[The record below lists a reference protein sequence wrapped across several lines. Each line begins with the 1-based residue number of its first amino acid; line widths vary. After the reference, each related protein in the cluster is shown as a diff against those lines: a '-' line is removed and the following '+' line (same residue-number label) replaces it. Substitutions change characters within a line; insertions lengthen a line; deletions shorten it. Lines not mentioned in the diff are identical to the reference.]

1 MKNKWIQQG
10 DNFKL
15 TPSSISV
22 KDSLPSGIYSIN
34 QDPMTREFSLNRI
47 ADKFEFDFEVINTE
61 NKFINHV
68 MKSYENTTGNLGIL
82 LNGLKGSGK
91 SVTAKLIANRLN
103 KPVILIDMPYRGIS
117 EFLAS
122 LEFECVLF
130 FDEFEKNFDK
140 DENTSI
146 LTIMDGVYNC
156 NNRKVF
162 ILTTNELKINKCLL
176 SRPSRIRY
184 IKEFE
189 SISDEFINVLF
200 DKYLKY
206 PECKESLLK
215 YVKILQASSIDT
227 IKSLISEINIHGPE
241 NIDYIKEIFNAQLV
255 NPFYHILKVP
265 SIYFDNNRLV
275 EITRSE
281 QECLDLLNKFIKS
294 YYTDRHEGVWNPKIY
309 TEFSDL
315 GCAKVNNVQF
325 PRPFEELK
333 SGIPFSR
340 SSYVEEVDPKKRIVV
355 TRSVSDGERRYYY
368 ICPEQ

>member
-22 KDSLPSGIYSIN
+22 KDSLPNGIYSIN

-47 ADKFEFDFEVINTE
+47 ADKFEFDFEIINAE

-122 LEFECVLF
+122 LEFDCTLF

-162 ILTTNELKINKCLL
+162 ILTTNELKINRCLL

-206 PECKESLLK
+206 QECRESLLK
-215 YVKILQASSIDT
+215 YVKILQTSSIDT
-227 IKSLISEINIHGPE
+227 IKSLISEVNIHGPE
-241 NIDYIKEIFNAQLV
+241 SINYIKEIFNAQLIISYY
-255 NPFYHILKVP
+255 NILTVP
-265 SIYFDNNRLV
+265 STYFDNARLS
-275 EITRSE
+275 EIARTK
-281 QECLDLLNKFIKS
+281 QECLDLLDKFIKS
-294 YYTDRHEGVWNPKIY
+294 YHTDRHEGIWNSIKY
-309 TEFSDL
+309 SKFSDL
-315 GCAKVNNVQF
+315 GCTQINNVQF
-325 PRPFEELK
+325 PCPLEELK
-333 SGIPFSR
+333 PGVPFSR
-340 SSYVEEVDPKKRIVV
+340 SLIIEEVNLEKRIVV
-355 TRSVSDGERRYYY
+355 VRSVSDGGRRYYY
-368 ICPEQ
+368 ICPE

>member
-1 MKNKWIQQG
+1 MPTIDISIKRI
-10 DNFKL
+10 DSVICRHL
-15 TPSSISV
+15 DEIEDSSRGAIS
-22 KDSLPSGIYSIN
+22 
-34 QDPMTREFSLNRI
+34 QDILEQLI
-47 ADKFEFDFEVINTE
+47 
-61 NKFINHV
+61 KFINHV

-122 LEFECVLF
+122 LEFDCTLF
-130 FDEFEKNFDK
+130 FDEFEKNFDE

-162 ILTTNELKINKCLL
+162 ILTTNELKINRCLL

-206 PECKESLLK
+206 QECRESLLK
-215 YVKILQASSIDT
+215 YVKILQTSSIDT
-227 IKSLISEINIHGPE
+227 IKSLISEVNIHGPE
-241 NIDYIKEIFNAQLV
+241 SINYIKEIFNAQLIISYY
-255 NPFYHILKVP
+255 NILTVP
-265 SIYFDNNRLV
+265 STYYDNARLS
-275 EITRSE
+275 EIARTK
-281 QECLDLLNKFIKS
+281 QECVDLLDKFIKS
-294 YYTDRHEGVWNPKIY
+294 YHTDRHEGIWNSIKY
-309 TEFSDL
+309 SKFSDL
-315 GCAKVNNVQF
+315 GCTQINNVQF
-325 PRPFEELK
+325 PCPLEELK
-333 SGIPFSR
+333 PGVPFSR
-340 SSYVEEVDPKKRIVV
+340 SLIIEEVDLEKRIVV
-355 TRSVSDGERRYYY
+355 VRSISDGGRRYYY
-368 ICPEQ
+368 ICPE

>member
-162 ILTTNELKINKCLL
+162 ILTTNELKINECLL

-227 IKSLISEINIHGPE
+227 IKSLISEINMHGPE

-368 ICPEQ
+368 ICPE

>member
-368 ICPEQ
+368 ICPE

>member
-15 TPSSISV
+15 TPSSINV
-22 KDSLPSGIYSIN
+22 KDSLPNGIYSIT

-47 ADKFEFDFEVINTE
+47 ADKFEFDFEIINAE

-122 LEFECVLF
+122 LEFDCTLF
-130 FDEFEKNFDK
+130 FDEFEKNFDE
-140 DENTSI
+140 DTSI

-162 ILTTNELKINKCLL
+162 ILTTNELKINRCLL

-189 SISDEFINVLF
+189 SISDEFINILF

-206 PECKESLLK
+206 QECRESLLK
-215 YVKILQASSIDT
+215 YVKILQTSSIDT
-227 IKSLISEINIHGPE
+227 IKSLISEVNIHGPE
-241 NIDYIKEIFNAQLV
+241 SINYIKEIFNAQLIISYY
-255 NPFYHILKVP
+255 NILTVP
-265 SIYFDNNRLV
+265 STYYDNARLS
-275 EITRSE
+275 EIARTK
-281 QECLDLLNKFIKS
+281 QECLDLLDKFIKS
-294 YYTDRHEGVWNPKIY
+294 YHTDRHEGIWNSIKY
-309 TEFSDL
+309 SKFSDL
-315 GCAKVNNVQF
+315 GCTQINNVQF
-325 PRPFEELK
+325 PCPLEELK
-333 SGIPFSR
+333 PGVPFSR
-340 SSYVEEVDPKKRIVV
+340 SLIIEEVDLEKRIVV
-355 TRSVSDGERRYYY
+355 VRSISDGGRRYYY
-368 ICPEQ
+368 ICPE

>member
-22 KDSLPSGIYSIN
+22 KDSLPNGIYSIN

-47 ADKFEFDFEVINTE
+47 ADKFEFDFEIINAE

-122 LEFECVLF
+122 LEFDCTLF
-130 FDEFEKNFDK
+130 FDE
-140 DENTSI
+140 
-146 LTIMDGVYNC
+146 
-156 NNRKVF
+156 
-162 ILTTNELKINKCLL
+162 LKINRCLL

-189 SISDEFINVLF
+189 SISYEFINVLF

-206 PECKESLLK
+206 QECRESLLR
-215 YVKILQASSIDT
+215 YVKILQTSSIDT
-227 IKSLISEINIHGPE
+227 IKSLISEVNIHGPE
-241 NIDYIKEIFNAQLV
+241 SIDYIKEIFNAQLTTS
-255 NPFYHILKVP
+255 FYNILKVP
-265 SIYFDNNRLV
+265 STYFDSARLS
-275 EITRSE
+275 EIARTK
-281 QECLDLLNKFIKS
+281 QECLDLLDKFIKS
-294 YYTDRHEGVWNPKIY
+294 YHTDRHGGMWNSIKY
-309 TEFSDL
+309 SKFSDL
-315 GCAKVNNVQF
+315 GCVQINNVEF
-325 PRPFEELK
+325 PCPLEELK
-333 SGIPFSR
+333 PGVPFSR
-340 SSYVEEVDPKKRIVV
+340 RLNIEEVDLKKRIVV
-355 TRSVSDGERRYYY
+355 VHSISDGGRRYYY
-368 ICPEQ
+368 ICPE

>member
-22 KDSLPSGIYSIN
+22 KDSLPNGIYSIN

-47 ADKFEFDFEVINTE
+47 ADKFEFDFEIINAE

-122 LEFECVLF
+122 LEFDCTLF
-130 FDEFEKNFDK
+130 FD
-140 DENTSI
+140 
-146 LTIMDGVYNC
+146 
-156 NNRKVF
+156 
-162 ILTTNELKINKCLL
+162 
-176 SRPSRIRY
+176 
-184 IKEFE
+184 EFE

-206 PECKESLLK
+206 QECRESLLR
-215 YVKILQASSIDT
+215 YVKILQTSSIDT
-227 IKSLISEINIHGPE
+227 IKSLISEVNIHGPE
-241 NIDYIKEIFNAQLV
+241 SINYIKEIFNAQLIISYY
-255 NPFYHILKVP
+255 NILTVP
-265 SIYFDNNRLV
+265 STYFDNARLS
-275 EITRSE
+275 EIARTK

-294 YYTDRHEGVWNPKIY
+294 YHTDRHEGIWNSIKY
-309 TEFSDL
+309 SKFSDL
-315 GCAKVNNVQF
+315 GCTQINNVQF
-325 PRPFEELK
+325 PCPLEELK
-333 SGIPFSR
+333 PGVPFSR
-340 SSYVEEVDPKKRIVV
+340 SLIIEEVDLEKRIVV
-355 TRSVSDGERRYYY
+355 VRSISDGGRRYYY
-368 ICPEQ
+368 ICPE

>member
-130 FDEFEKNFDK
+130 FDEFEKNFDR

-189 SISDEFINVLF
+189 DISDEFINVLF

-255 NPFYHILKVP
+255 NSFYHILKVP
-265 SIYFDNNRLV
+265 STYFDNNRLV

-315 GCAKVNNVQF
+315 GCTKVNNVQF

-333 SGIPFSR
+333 SGISFSR
-340 SSYVEEVDPKKRIVV
+340 LNYVEEVDPKKRIVV
-355 TRSVSDGERRYYY
+355 TRSVSDGKRRYYY
-368 ICPEQ
+368 VCPE

>member
-176 SRPSRIRY
+176 SRPSRIKY

-255 NPFYHILKVP
+255 NPFYHILEVP
-265 SIYFDNNRLV
+265 SIYFDNNRFV

-294 YYTDRHEGVWNPKIY
+294 YYTDRHEGVWNPEIY

-340 SSYVEEVDPKKRIVV
+340 SRYVEEVDPKKRIVV